1 MTFYSR
7 SKHLLLNR
15 NYPFTSYIKYRFYK
29 LRNFDFRIKVLSETF
44 SSWSR
49 FFVIGSSSSA
59 LPPTNCFWVENLE
72 IQTHFVLKIRH
83 QNITV
88 ILCLLYY
95 CKIRF
100 AVLVLG
106 RTWEN
111 LPILTQMFSFLTTRL
126 MKYNRRRRRSFSWA
140 KKILQI
146 AVRNQCASH
155 FPHIIECLLIL
166 GSTL

>member
-1 MTFYSR
+1 MSCGHICIFFQGLGHY
-7 SKHLLLNR
+7 HLNG
-15 NYPFTSYIKYRFYK
+15 T
-29 LRNFDFRIKVLSETF
+29 
-44 SSWSR
+44 
-49 FFVIGSSSSA
+49 
-59 LPPTNCFWVENLE
+59 NLE

-126 MKYNRRRRRSFSWA
+126 MKYNRRRRRSFS
-140 KKILQI
+140 
-146 AVRNQCASH
+146 
-155 FPHIIECLLIL
+155 
-166 GSTL
+166 